1 MRKITG
7 NCYNQLI
14 VKDDGNVQSDISSA
28 VNRVRNP
35 MVFRVLTGWYNTRED
50 VLRLLNGVCSGPST
64 TLGTDLNL
72 NRHVWIQGG
81 VRVRQTIR
89 NPCSYPI
96 HVTIWK
102 HALKCDDAGQTKG
115 VYVEGTL
122 PFAVGSAQDATN
134 LPQNEWWDFFDQSS
148 RQGMGTAADNAYMKF
163 NADEQLTINSTGGY
177 AAGGNPFVAGNVWE
191 RGSGLTSSM
200 DFRENAKI
208 TWLFPELRRKLRT
221 RVVFKGWIPAMS
233 SRTYTYS
240 ASMPSEL
247 RPRDYIS
254 PDATNFSKHSYFLTC
269 RAYAPMCMDSSV
281 MGAGVV
287 FDTNLPY
294 PFYRPPVAL
303 SFAEQRVYRLRRSGD
318 SIPSFGSADGFVAAA
333 AQGWLGPNWGLQA
346 FSGYKAAPSKF
357 NYTTGDLASE
367 TYPVVPSFRS
377 AQFPKLGNLFVAPPT
392 STFQT
397 TTK

>member
-7 NCYNQLI
+7 NCYNQVI
-14 VKDDGNVQSDISSA
+14 VKDDGNVQADVSS
-28 VNRVRNP
+28 VTNRVRNP
-35 MVFRVLTGWYNTRED
+35 MIFRVLTGWYNTRED

-81 VRVRQTIR
+81 VRVKQTIR

-102 HALKCDDAGQTKG
+102 HSLKCDDAGQTKG

-122 PFAVGSAQDATN
+122 PFAVGSAQDASN

-163 NADEQLTINSTGGY
+163 YADEQLTINSTGGY
-177 AAGGNPFVAGNVWE
+177 PAGGSPFFAGNVWE
-191 RGSGLTSSM
+191 RGSGFTSSM
-200 DFRENAKI
+200 DFRENVKI

-221 RVVFKGWIPAMS
+221 RIVFKGWIPAMS

-254 PDATNFSKHSYFLTC
+254 ADCPNFSKYSYFLTC
-269 RAYAPMCMDSSV
+269 RAYAPMCMDSSAI
-281 MGAGVV
+281 GAQGIS
-287 FDTNLPY
+287 TSLPY
-294 PFYRPPVAL
+294 AFYRPPAAL

-318 SIPSFGSADGFVAAA
+318 SIPSFGSVDGFVGAAV
-333 AQGWLGPNWGLQA
+333 QGWLGPNWGLQA
-346 FSGYKAAPSKF
+346 FSTYKAAPEAFQHTS
-357 NYTTGDLASE
+357 GDPSTIL
-367 TYPVVPSFRS
+367 YPIVPSFRS
-377 AQFPKLGNLFVAPPT
+377 VQFPKLGPNPVVPMAGT
-392 STFQT
+392 TQT